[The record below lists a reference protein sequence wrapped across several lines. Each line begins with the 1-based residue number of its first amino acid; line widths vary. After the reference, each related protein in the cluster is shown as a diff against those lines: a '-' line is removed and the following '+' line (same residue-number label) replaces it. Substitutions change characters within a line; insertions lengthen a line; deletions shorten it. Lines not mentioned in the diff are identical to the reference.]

1 MKCKTSMLVAVG
13 VVQSLA
19 MLMFLFMGGGEG
31 PKSSSGGETT
41 NSLSVRDRPNKIPE
55 ARDLK
60 PAVNKE
66 SRDRMCA
73 VLNAG
78 VGCNVTIHIV
88 KLRHG
93 RAGAALANP
102 CPAG

>member
-1 MKCKTSMLVAVG
+1 MLVAVG

-78 VGCNVTIHIV
+78 VGCNVTMRDFVEPPAWVSNDKSLEH
-88 KLRHG
+88 RP
-93 RAGAALANP
+93 P
-102 CPAG
+102 CVASR